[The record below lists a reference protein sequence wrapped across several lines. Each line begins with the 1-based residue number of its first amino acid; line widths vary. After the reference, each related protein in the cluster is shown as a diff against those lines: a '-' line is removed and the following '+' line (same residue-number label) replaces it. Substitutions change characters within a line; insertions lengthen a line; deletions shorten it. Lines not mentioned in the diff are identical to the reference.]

1 MRLSRYRILTLGL
14 LSSALVGAQPGLPP
28 ATRCAAA
35 AGGGL
40 PLLPPMERHL
50 APLATGPGGTPSNPS
65 GPSCGVS
72 LRPQPTPFVVRL
84 VHQDGIPDSRS
95 DGSAVTANGLTVHLR
110 GGATVTRGTVGLR
123 LAPELT
129 YEQNVGFETAPG
141 ADADRSPLASP
152 FYVGAQSADLP
163 SRFGVRPR
171 RIAVHLGESG
181 LWWRPA
187 SAMIGIS
194 SGYLPWGPRAGEGLV
209 IGHSAPGVPRLEGA
223 LRGPGRLRSL
233 HLRAFG
239 GVVVESPYFDADR
252 TNDRRRLSGLRL
264 EWATPSSPLRFGVSR
279 TLMDGRRSPRWHETL
294 TAPFR
299 RAATDS
305 LIDFTSV
312 DAEWRDPAR
321 GSWGW
326 LELARQVPITSTR
339 DLLRH
344 PTEGLA
350 LRLGGSQT
358 LVTGP
363 ARSWVV
369 SAEFVRLDQPQQR
382 TDRPEQDLYTSATLA
397 HGWTHR
403 GQPLGSGLGPGGQR
417 QLLGI
422 DRVGRQLRVGG
433 FLERA
438 RWNDGMVYR
447 QFLTGPFRHDV
458 SIVGGIHVAR
468 SDDPD
473 RWSVRLGVGRRLNYL
488 FQNAQFNPGFRTA
501 DLPLLRL
508 HLTLTL

>member
-1 MRLSRYRILTLGL
+1 
-14 LSSALVGAQPGLPP
+14 
-28 ATRCAAA
+28 
-35 AGGGL
+35 
-40 PLLPPMERHL
+40 MERQL
-50 APLATGPGGTPSNPS
+50 APLATAPVVTATKAA
-65 GPSCGVS
+65 GPSCGAS
-72 LRPQPTPFVVRL
+72 LRPQPTPLVIRL
-84 VHQDGIPDSRS
+84 THQDGIPDSRS
-95 DGSAVTANGLTVHLR
+95 DGAAVTANGLTVQFR
-110 GGATVTRGTVGLR
+110 AGATVTRGTVALR

-129 YEQNVGFETAPG
+129 YEQNVGFETSPG
-141 ADADRSPLASP
+141 GVASRSPLASP

-187 SAMIGIS
+187 AATLGMS
-194 SGYLPWGPRAGEGLV
+194 SGQVPWGPHAGEGLV
-209 IGHSAPGVPRLEGA
+209 IGHSAPGVLRLEGA
-223 LRGPGRLRSL
+223 LRGSGRLRSVQ
-233 HLRAFG
+233 LRSFG

-252 TNDRRRLSGLRL
+252 TNDQRRLSGVRL
-264 EWATPSSPLRFGVSR
+264 EWAAPSSPLRIGVSR
-279 TLMDGRRSPRWHETL
+279 TLMDGRRAPRWHETL
-294 TAPFR
+294 TAALR
-299 RAATDS
+299 RPTTDS
-305 LIDFTSV
+305 VIDFTSI
-312 DAEWRDPAR
+312 DAEWHDPAR

-326 LELARQVPITSTR
+326 LELARQVPITSIG

-358 LVTGP
+358 IVAGP
-363 ARSWVV
+363 AAAWIV

-382 TDRPEQDLYTSATLA
+382 TDRPEQDLYTSATVV

-458 SIVGGIHVAR
+458 SIVGGVHVAR
-468 SDDPD
+468 SDAPD
-473 RWSVRLGVGRRLNYL
+473 RWSMRLGVGRRLNYL
-488 FQNAQFNPGFRTA
+488 FQNARFNPGFRTA

-508 HLTLTL
+508 HLTITP